1 MTARISR
8 RIKTIDG
15 ARWRM
20 CRHVGRRAPWRVGGS
35 PRARGGIA
43 EVARS
48 KNIVGASET
57 LGRRRCKRGIRSAA
71 MRGGNLISRKH
82 EGSTGRTPRK
92 RFVSVWRRNSA
103 NPVHCPGKGSGR
115 LSMFAGRLGGR
126 RGRTRRREE
135 TSAPSALRAVDAKSL
150 RFIVRPP
157 KDFGTAP
164 APGFICPASHRAIVA
179 GAERPGGTAPRAPT
193 RPVQPPSERLAGTG
207 RARPSRSRHASVVRA
222 STSTSPPR
230 TTS

>member
-1 MTARISR
+1 M
-8 RIKTIDG
+8 
-15 ARWRM
+15 
-20 CRHVGRRAPWRVGGS
+20 S
-35 PRARGGIA
+35 PRDAQRDSPNVMPNVTPPPIALRGSGRA
-43 EVARS
+43 LAGTQG

-103 NPVHCPGKGSGR
+103 NPVQGPGKGSGR

-157 KDFGTAP
+157 KDFGSAP

-179 GAERPGGTAPRAPT
+179 GAERPGGQPRA
-193 RPVQPPSERLAGTG
+193 RRRVRFSL
-207 RARPSRSRHASVVRA
+207 RARGWPAPAGRDPRDRGTRAWSGLRPAFLRRGPLRRRARS
-222 STSTSPPR
+222 
-230 TTS
+230 